1 MVLFL
6 GLAPNLNLKVDNLS
20 DSYHIVSHVSL
31 AGEVIRLNCASVDI
45 DHEVIS
51 LIFILILIQR
61 ILSSDESRIEV
72 DVLICHTRHTSSQA
86 YTR

>member
-51 LIFILILIQR
+51 LVFILIQK

>member
-51 LIFILILIQR
+51 LIFILIKK

>member
-51 LIFILILIQR
+51 LIFILIKK

-72 DVLICHTRHTSSQA
+72 DVLICHTRPTSSQA

>member
-51 LIFILILIQR
+51 LILIQR
-61 ILSSDESRIEV
+61 TPILTQSYLVRWKLHRSERSH
-72 DVLICHTRHTSSQA
+72 LQQH
-86 YTR
+86 